1 MHAFTHPITAA
12 TLKPAIFAG
21 PQQRPTPSSRLGVR
35 AARGLWGSMVAWGG
49 GVAGRRVGRVGVST
63 APPGE
68 DFGGR
73 CADGT
78 GAGLERG
85 AWRGCQ
91 GQHEASQCLLGI
103 ASSIGLND
111 PLSDVLVPVCAT
123 ADFRVSIGP
132 RLPPT
137 GVLPGGPHRRSPAR
151 PSAGEGHVENRGGHP
166 GGLVFLGWRSGDMF
180 NCHLTPRSN
189 SRNRGEPGAGGTNA
203 GRPGRYGR
211 PLYRRGIFRARK
223 HFCCTTRLLS
233 FE

>member
-1 MHAFTHPITAA
+1 MLLVGAWAGWAFRRH
-12 TLKPAIFAG
+12 
-21 PQQRPTPSSRLGVR
+21 RR
-35 AARGLWGSMVAWGG
+35 ASISGG
-49 GVAGRRVGRVGVST
+49 GARM
-63 APPGE
+63 APGQAWS
-68 DFGGR
+68 G
-73 CADGT
+73 
-78 GAGLERG
+78 G

-123 ADFRVSIGP
+123 ADFRVGIGS

-166 GGLVFLGWRSGDMF
+166 GVSVFLGWQSGDMF

-203 GRPGRYGR
+203 GRPVRYGR